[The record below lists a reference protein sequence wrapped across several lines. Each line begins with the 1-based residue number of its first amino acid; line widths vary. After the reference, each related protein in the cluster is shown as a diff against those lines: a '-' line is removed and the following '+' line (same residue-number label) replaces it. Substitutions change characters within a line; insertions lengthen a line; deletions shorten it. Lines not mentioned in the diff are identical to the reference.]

1 MNRSILIYTS
11 LLAGLF
17 ATLSVFA
24 ETTPANSSQQLT
36 LDQYLEQ
43 VKKSSP
49 GMNASSLQIQGTIEA
64 SKEGELVYSPH
75 FTFNGNYTNDKRQ
88 VTNFLLTG
96 TVTSG
101 DNMVF
106 GVDEQFNFGL
116 KANLSYNLT
125 NTLTT
130 GISPLLYPPGKF
142 QFSMGQIELDLTQSL
157 WKNGF
162 GVETRATATLAE
174 ASSLASHYSERYKL
188 KQLLSQAETAYYK
201 LGIAREAY
209 RLQEEI
215 LDHAKKI
222 LEWSDRRARN
232 QLADKSDMLQAK
244 ASYQQRQ
251 LDLEAMKNDQR
262 SAQLTFNTLRDS
274 TVEEVN
280 ESVAPI
286 NTQSILDIQAP
297 KRAEV
302 TDDVKAAEQNER
314 VVVANNEL
322 SRQKAQPDLS
332 LFGTIAYNGVD
343 TYLSS
348 ALADSFSTKHP
359 EYVIGVKF
367 SYPLFFLDTSAVRSG
382 RIKQQ
387 LAAESQTVQTR
398 LDNAQNWVDLQKKFS
413 ETKGR
418 LKMAEDLVVAQ
429 KEKLDHE
436 KYRFNLGRTTTFQ
449 VLTYEQDYS
458 QALITRLHI
467 EQEILALHS
476 QMKAY
481 SEE

>member
-1 MNRSILIYTS
+1 MNRPILVFTS

-17 ATLSVFA
+17 ATLFVFA
-24 ETTPANSSQQLT
+24 EPAPSSSQQLT

-49 GMNASSLQIQGTIEA
+49 GVNASSLQIQGTEEA
-64 SKEGELVYSPH
+64 SREGDLVYSPH
-75 FTFNGNYTNDKRQ
+75 LTFNGNYENDKRQ

-101 DNMVF
+101 DNMTF
-106 GVDEQFNFGL
+106 GVDEQFSFGL

-130 GISPLLYPPGKF
+130 GISPLLFPPGKF
-142 QFSMGQIELDLTQSL
+142 QFSMGQTELDLTQSL

-162 GVETRATATLAE
+162 GVETRASATLAE
-174 ASSLASHYSERYKL
+174 ASSLASHYSEKFKL
-188 KQLLSQAETAYYK
+188 KQTLSQAETAYYR
-201 LGIAREAY
+201 LAIAREAFH
-209 RLQEEI
+209 LQEEV
-215 LDHAKKI
+215 LDRAKKI
-222 LEWSDRRARN
+222 LEWSDRRAKN

-244 ASYQQRQ
+244 AAYQLRQ
-251 LDLEAMKNDQR
+251 LDLESVRDEQR
-262 SAQLTFNTLRDS
+262 SAQLSFNTLRSS
-274 TVEEVN
+274 TTEEVN
-280 ESVAPI
+280 ETLEPI
-286 NTQSILDIQAP
+286 NTQSILDVQSP

-332 LFGTIAYNGVD
+332 LFGTLAYNGVD
-343 TYLSS
+343 TYLSTAMS
-348 ALADSFSTKHP
+348 DSFSTKHP
-359 EYVIGVKF
+359 EYIIGVKF
-367 SYPLFFLDTSAVRSG
+367 TYPLYFLETSTVRSG

-387 LAAESQTVQTR
+387 LAAESQTIQTR
-398 LDNAQNWVDLQKKFS
+398 LDNSQNWIDLQKKFS
-413 ETKGR
+413 ETKVR
-418 LKMAEDLVVAQ
+418 LKMAEDLVIAQ

-458 QALITRLHI
+458 QALIMRLQI
-467 EQEILALHS
+467 EQQILALHS
-476 QMKAY
+476 QMKTY